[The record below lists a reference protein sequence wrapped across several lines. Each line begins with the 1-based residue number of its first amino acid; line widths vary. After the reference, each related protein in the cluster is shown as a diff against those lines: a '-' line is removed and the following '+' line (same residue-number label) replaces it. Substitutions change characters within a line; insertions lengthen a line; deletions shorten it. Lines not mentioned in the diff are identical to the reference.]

1 MLTGENVYLLTEA
14 QKDLLVGQE
23 FAPDEYFGPTQDA
36 DDNWIIGLQ
45 EVENCVNEEFMWVKD
60 LPMIVFVPKPF
71 EM

>member
-1 MLTGENVYLLTEA
+1 MYLLTES
-14 QKDLLVGQE
+14 QKDMLVGQE
-23 FAPDEYFGPTQDA
+23 FAPDEIFGPIQDI